1 MDKKNILI
9 EHTFR
14 NNTFLCQIRERI
26 ENRKECLDY
35 FAACLKHQEISDEVS
50 KEFYYDKPITSFIL
64 KLYFMPL
71 NLYKFI
77 CKLRMI
83 HSYNKCSKEL
93 EILNEIGKNIYKN

>member
-1 MDKKNILI
+1 MDKKNILT

-35 FAACLKHQEISDEVS
+35 FAACLKHQEISDKV
-50 KEFYYDKPITSFIL
+50 
-64 KLYFMPL
+64 
-71 NLYKFI
+71 
-77 CKLRMI
+77 
-83 HSYNKCSKEL
+83 SKEL

>member
-1 MDKKNILI
+1 MDKKNILT

-35 FAACLKHQEISDEVS
+35 FAACLKHQEISDKVS

-64 KLYFMPL
+64 NSGLSGESLSALQLPKYSLIIF
-71 NLYKFI
+71 FT
-77 CKLRMI
+77 
-83 HSYNKCSKEL
+83 
-93 EILNEIGKNIYKN
+93 

>member
-1 MDKKNILI
+1 MDKKNILNK
-9 EHTFR
+9 HT
-14 NNTFLCQIRERI
+14 LLSQIKDRLEY
-26 ENRKECLDY
+26 RKECLEHVSI
-35 FAACLKHQEISDEVS
+35 CLKHQEISDKVS

-77 CKLRMI
+77 FKLRMM